1 MAVDTASS
9 AASESLV
16 EPKDDNDVE
25 IRPDTKKTASINDDN
40 MVDIEAAANKKEN
53 HLSGFKWF
61 LVCACVYISDFV
73 YGLDTT
79 IAAGIQG
86 AVTQTFGTVDQL
98 AWLGAGFAL
107 GSTTVILPGGALFNS
122 FDQKWSYIAGVLLF
136 EVGSALCGAAP
147 NMNALI
153 VGRVIAGAGGTG
165 IYLGTLNFFSSHLVS
180 PERRGAYIS
189 GISIVWGLGTVLG
202 PAIGGAFSIS
212 KATW

>member
-1 MAVDTASS
+1 MAIDTASS

-16 EPKDDNDVE
+16 
-25 IRPDTKKTASINDDN
+25 DTKKDNEIAISPNEKKVSLSNDDN
-40 MVDIEAAANKKEN
+40 MADIEAAANTKDSQ
-53 HLSGFKWF
+53 LSGFKWF

-79 IAAGIQG
+79 IAADIQG

-107 GSTTVILPGGALFNS
+107 SSTAVILPGGALFNS
-122 FDQKWSYIAGVLLF
+122 FDQKWLYIAGVMLF

-147 NMNALI
+147 SMNALI

-180 PERRGAYIS
+180 PERRGACIS
-189 GISIVWGLGTVLG
+189 GISIVWGLGAVLG
-202 PAIGGAFSIS
+202 PAIGGAFSMA
-212 KATW
+212 K